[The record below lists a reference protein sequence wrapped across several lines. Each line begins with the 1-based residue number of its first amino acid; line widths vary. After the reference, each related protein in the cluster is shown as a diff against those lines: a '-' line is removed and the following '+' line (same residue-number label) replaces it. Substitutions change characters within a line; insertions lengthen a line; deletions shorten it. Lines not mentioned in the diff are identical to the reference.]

1 MSNLRLF
8 SVHDLKLGAFSP
20 PFAAANEGTAL
31 RNLSDSM
38 SQNPRHPFTL
48 HPGDYVCF
56 EVGEFDELTGMV
68 IQSVPRPVC
77 NLTDLLSH
85 S

>member
-31 RNLSDSM
+31 RTLSDM
-38 SQNPRHPFTL
+38 LTGNPRHPFAM
-48 HPGDYVCF
+48 HPGDYVCY

-68 IQSVPRPVC
+68 VQSVPRAVC
-77 NLTDLLSH
+77 NLTDIVSH

>member
-31 RNLSDSM
+31 RTLTDMISNS
-38 SQNPRHPFTL
+38 PRHPFAL
-48 HPGDYVCF
+48 HPGDYVCY
-56 EVGEFDELTGMV
+56 EIGEFDELSGMV
-68 IQSVPRPVC
+68 VQGVPRSVC
-77 NLTDLLSH
+77 NLTDLVSH